1 MNAPD
6 IDHHVRIVKT
16 KLKSVNVQACPGGGK
31 TTTCGHRIGHL
42 ITDGVQAHDI
52 LVLSFSDDA
61 VGEVRRKLDELAS
74 TSRSRKFSNNVSHVC
89 AQTAHAFALS
99 VVKKAT
105 PNVKV
110 VDNAK
115 SRQLLA
121 QAIRKTLVD
130 ARAKLLWKSVPSPVR
145 KQRLKLLRHLLS
157 QTALHALF
165 LSAMAYTHAAN
176 LTPLTT
182 VSMTRFKRLSGYIDV
197 INSVVRRYAAAKRL
211 ANCIDYGDML
221 TKACSLL
228 ELQPSLVR
236 FKHVLV
242 DEYQDSS
249 PAQTLVLKVLA
260 ENCGCSVMVFGDRDQ
275 NIYGFAGNR
284 YTPLSAVLTGVV
296 ELPLPVSHRL
306 TREVAALAST
316 VAGHDSKKPIVSHR
330 QGVKPRLITNN
341 DLTSQTHQVVTDIL
355 RLIDSGTALDQ
366 IAVLAR
372 TREFLKPVEQ
382 RLLAHGIP
390 THRLGV
396 TRDIQHCLSTL
407 RLVRLVE
414 NSTLHGH
421 KIDEASIRQSM
432 RKIVVA
438 ADRWSGAVQRLR
450 IAVRATSLDGRFG
463 QCADAYMHLLGGIRA
478 NTEIQHELNR
488 WEPMCRGYLDAVSAR
503 EAFKK
508 IAGQHHNEPVGVGVV
523 TANIH
528 AAKGRE
534 WDNVMVVGLAH
545 GQLPYIKALDD
556 IQALEEERRILYV
569 AITRSRETLHLYHA
583 PVTHA
588 SSGQRFKL
596 LSRFL
601 APPKVSRL
609 LAREYGPDVLVSDS
623 TPTDDI
629 YVNSAQKTR
638 RLRSSQT
645 SQTAT

>member
-6 IDHHVRIVKT
+6 IDHHERIVKT

-42 ITDGVQAHDI
+42 ITDGVRAHDI

-61 VGEVRRKLDELAS
+61 VGEVRRKLDELAA
-74 TSRSRKFSNNVSHVC
+74 TTPSRKFANNARHICV
-89 AQTAHAFALS
+89 QTAHAFALS
-99 VVKKAT
+99 VVKMAT

-145 KQRLKLLRHLLS
+145 KRRIKLLRQLLS
-157 QTALHALF
+157 QTTLHALF
-165 LSAMAYTHAAN
+165 LSAIAYTHAAN
-176 LTPLTT
+176 LTLVTT

-197 INSVVRRYAAAKRL
+197 INSVVRRYAAAKQL
-211 ANCIDYGDML
+211 ANYIDYGDML
-221 TKACSLL
+221 TQACSLL
-228 ELQPSLVR
+228 ELQPGLVR

-284 YTPLSAVLTGVV
+284 YTALSAVLNGVV
-296 ELPLPVSHRL
+296 EMPLPVSHRL
-306 TREVAALAST
+306 TREVAALASA
-316 VAGHDSKKPIVSHR
+316 VAGHDSEKRIVSHR
-330 QGVKPRLITNN
+330 QGVKPRLISNSG
-341 DLTSQTHQVVTDIL
+341 LTSQTHQVVADIL

-372 TREFLKPVEQ
+372 TRDFLRPVEQ

-390 THRLGV
+390 TQRLGV
-396 TRDIQHCLSTL
+396 KRDIGHCLSTL

-414 NSTLHGH
+414 RSARLGH

-432 RKIVVA
+432 RKITVA
-438 ADRWSGAVQRLR
+438 ETRWPGAVQRLR

-488 WEPMCRGYLDAVSAR
+488 WEPMCRGYPDAASAR
-503 EAFKK
+503 QAFKK

-534 WDNVMVVGLAH
+534 WNHVMVVGLAH

-556 IQALEEERRILYV
+556 AQALEEERRVLYV
-569 AITRSRETLHLYHA
+569 AISRARETLHLYYA

-588 SSGQRFKL
+588 PTGQRFKL
-596 LSRFL
+596 LSQLL
-601 APPKVSRL
+601 AAHKVSRL
-609 LAREYGPDVLVSDS
+609 LAMEYGPDVPVSDS

-629 YVNSAQKTR
+629 YVNSSQKTR
-638 RLRSSQT
+638 RLRSSQI
-645 SQTAT
+645 S

>member
-6 IDHHVRIVKT
+6 IDHHERIVKT

-42 ITDGVQAHDI
+42 ITDGVRAHDI

-74 TSRSRKFSNNVSHVC
+74 TSRNRKFSNNASHVC
-89 AQTAHAFALS
+89 VQTAHAFALS
-99 VVKKAT
+99 VVKMAT

-121 QAIRKTLVD
+121 QAIHKTLVD

-145 KQRLKLLRHLLS
+145 KRRIKLLRQLLS

-176 LTPLTT
+176 LTPSTT
-182 VSMTRFKRLSGYIDV
+182 VSMTRFKRLSGYLGV
-197 INSVVRRYAAAKRL
+197 INSVVRRYEAAKRL
-211 ANCIDYGDML
+211 ANYIDYGDML
-221 TKACSLL
+221 TKACSSL
-228 ELQPSLVR
+228 EQQPSLVR

-275 NIYGFAGNR
+275 NIYGFAGSR
-284 YTPLSAVLTGVV
+284 YTPLSAVLKGVV
-296 ELPLPVSHRL
+296 ELPLHVSHRL
-306 TREVAALAST
+306 TREVAALASA
-316 VAGHDSKKPIVSHR
+316 VAGHDSDKRIVSHR
-330 QGVKPRLITNN
+330 TGVMPRVISNS

-355 RLIDSGTALDQ
+355 RLINSGTALDQ

-390 THRLGV
+390 TQRLGV
-396 TRDIQHCLSTL
+396 NRNISHCLSTL
-407 RLVRLVE
+407 RLVQLVE
-414 NSTLHGH
+414 RSARLGH

-432 RKIVVA
+432 RKITVA
-438 ADRWSGAVQRLR
+438 ETRWPGAVQRLR
-450 IAVRATSLDGRFG
+450 IAVRATSLDGRFV

-488 WEPMCRGYLDAVSAR
+488 WEPMCRGYPDAASAR

-508 IAGQHHNEPVGVGVV
+508 IAGQHHNKPVGVGVV

-534 WDNVMVVGLAH
+534 WNHVMVVGLAH
-545 GQLPYIKALDD
+545 GQLPYINALDD
-556 IQALEEERRILYV
+556 AQALEEERRVLYV
-569 AITRSRETLHLYHA
+569 AITRSCETLHLYHA

-601 APPKVSRL
+601 AAPKVSRL
-609 LAREYGPDVLVSDS
+609 LAREYAPDVSGSAS

-629 YVNSAQKTR
+629 YVSSAQKTR

-645 SQTAT
+645 S